1 MIRIDSDPDL
11 RCGTRR
17 MTAQLQLMGYI
28 INKKKVARLMK
39 ENGLTK
45 KDESKQRKLMP
56 VSNCYTFRAIGGAGN
71 GHKASLDSTRQK
83 ECIYT
88 YCVGYLYS
96 RNFGLDSR
104 LQHYIPRSEVDM
116 GLRNIK
122 SSGTCWN
129 GRKRNSN

>member
-1 MIRIDSDPDL
+1 MAEILVDNKFVIEDMIRIDSDPDL

-56 VSNCYTFRAIGGAGN
+56 GIELL
-71 GHKASLDSTRQK
+71 HL
-83 ECIYT
+83 
-88 YCVGYLYS
+88 
-96 RNFGLDSR
+96 
-104 LQHYIPRSEVDM
+104 
-116 GLRNIK
+116 
-122 SSGTCWN
+122 
-129 GRKRNSN
+129 

>member
-56 VSNCYTFRAIGGAGN
+56 GIELLHLRAIGGAGN

-122 SSGTCWN
+122 SSGTC
-129 GRKRNSN
+129 